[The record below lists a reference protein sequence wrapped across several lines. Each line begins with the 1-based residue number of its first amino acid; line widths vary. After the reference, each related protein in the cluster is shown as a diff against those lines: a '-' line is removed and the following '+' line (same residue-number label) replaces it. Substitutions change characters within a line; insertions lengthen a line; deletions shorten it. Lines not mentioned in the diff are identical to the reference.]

1 MFSRLEV
8 PVKNVILLPE
18 FKEIIKTQNW
28 KLFKEICED
37 NHPAEIAE
45 LISALEPEEVWEL
58 IEKLEISQR
67 AEIFSHL
74 DLSLQIEITEIID
87 RRKLAELLTELPSD
101 DRVDLFKK
109 FPLEKQEYILPA
121 LAQAER
127 EDIRRLA
134 SYPEKSAGSVMTSEY
149 VSLPDN
155 ITVQEAI
162 NRLRLEAPKKETIYY
177 SYVINSARQ
186 LIGFVSLADLIMAN
200 PNSLIKDIM
209 HEEVIFATVD
219 EDQESAARKIQK
231 YDLIAIPVVNG
242 NHTLVGIITHDDA
255 LDIITQEQTED
266 FEKLM
271 AIGGAHETGVYL
283 KTSVITHFKNRA
295 VWIISL
301 AALGLLSGII
311 IHNFESTLM
320 SMMILALYMPMVAD
334 TGGNTGSQSATV
346 VVRAIALGEIN
357 FKDSLIVLWKEFRI
371 SVLIA
376 LALGVLSWGKVMFL
390 SQGSE
395 IPQGFRLENIGFAI
409 AIALSLQVITAT
421 LIGAF
426 LPLLASRLKLD
437 PAVIASPALTTIV
450 DITGLLIYFTTA
462 KMILGL

>member
-1 MFSRLEV
+1 M
-8 PVKNVILLPE
+8 PMKNLILLPE
-18 FKEIIKTQNW
+18 FKEIIETQNW
-28 KLFKEICED
+28 QVFKDICED
-37 NHPAEIAE
+37 SHPAEIAD
-45 LISALEPEEVWEL
+45 LLSALEPKEIWEL
-58 IEKLEISQR
+58 IEKLEIQKRS
-67 AEIFSHL
+67 EVFSHL
-74 DLSLQIEITEIID
+74 DLSLQIEISEIID
-87 RRKLAELLTELPSD
+87 PKRLAELLTELPSD

-134 SYPEKSAGSVMTSEY
+134 SYSEKSAGSVMTSEY
-149 VSLPDN
+149 VSLPES

-162 NRLRLEAPKKETIYY
+162 NRLRLEAPKKETIFY
-177 SYVINSARQ
+177 SYIINSERQ
-186 LIGFVSLADLIMAN
+186 LIGFVSLTDLIMAN
-200 PNSLIKDIM
+200 PHSIIKDIM
-209 HEEVIFATVD
+209 HEEIIFATVD

-266 FEKLM
+266 FEKIM
-271 AIGGAHETGVYL
+271 AIGGAHEAGVYL
-283 KTSVITHFKNRA
+283 KTPAFTHFKNRA

-301 AALGLLSGII
+301 AALGLVSGII
-311 IHNFESTLM
+311 IHNFESTLT

-346 VVRAIALGEIN
+346 IVRALALGEVS
-357 FKDSLIVLWKEFRI
+357 FKDTFKILWKELRI
-371 SVLIA
+371 SILLT

-390 SQGSE
+390 SQGTE
-395 IPQGFRLENIGFAI
+395 IPTGFTLENIGFAI
-409 AIALSLQVITAT
+409 ALALSLQVITAT

-426 LPLLASRLKLD
+426 LPLLASKFKLD

-450 DITGLLIYFTTA
+450 DITGLLIYFTTTKSLL
-462 KMILGL
+462 KM

>member
-1 MFSRLEV
+1 M
-8 PVKNVILLPE
+8 KNLILIPE
-18 FKEIIKTQNW
+18 LKEIIETQNW
-28 KLFKEICED
+28 QQFIEISED
-37 NHPAEIAE
+37 IHPAEIAE
-45 LISALEPEEVWEL
+45 FLSALEPKEVWEL
-58 IEKLEISQR
+58 IEKLEITKR
-67 AEIFSHL
+67 TEVFSHL
-74 DLSLQIEITEIID
+74 DFSLQTEITEIID
-87 RRKLAELLTELPSD
+87 RKKLAELLTEMPSD
-101 DRVDLFKK
+101 DRVDLFKR
-109 FPLEKQEYILPA
+109 FPIEKQENILPA

-149 VSLPDN
+149 VSIPN
-155 ITVQEAI
+155 YITVQEAI

-177 SYVINSARQ
+177 SYVINESRQ
-186 LIGFVSLADLIMAN
+186 LIGFVSLTDLIMSN
-200 PNSLIKDIM
+200 PNSIIKDVM
-209 HEEVIFATVD
+209 HDEVIFATVD
-219 EDQESAARKIQK
+219 EDQETAARKIQK

-266 FEKLM
+266 FEKIM
-271 AIGGAHETGVYL
+271 AIGGAHEAGVYL
-283 KTSVITHFKNRA
+283 KTPAFTHFKNRA

-301 AALGLLSGII
+301 AALGLVSGII
-311 IHNFESTLM
+311 IHNFESTLT

-346 VVRAIALGEIN
+346 IVRALALGEVS
-357 FKDSLIVLWKEFRI
+357 FKDTLKILWKELRI
-371 SVLIA
+371 SVLLA

-390 SQGSE
+390 SQGTE
-395 IPQGFRLENIGFAI
+395 IPTGFTLENIGLAI

-426 LPLLASRLKLD
+426 LPLLASKFKLD

-450 DITGLLIYFTTA
+450 DITGLIIYFTTA
-462 KMILGL
+462 KLILGI